1 MSPLNIM
8 AKPLTEIITALL
20 PQLVLY
26 LVELCLLEEADVTF
40 GKCIVPSGL
49 CSLSPEDAEPITV
62 FATAGKAK
70 VFPEKMNAGGSS
82 LLESTGWM
90 LTGWVFQ

>member
-1 MSPLNIM
+1 M
-8 AKPLTEIITALL
+8 AKPLAEIITALL
-20 PQLVLY
+20 HQLALY

-49 CSLSPEDAEPITV
+49 CSLSPEDAEPIPV
-62 FATAGKAK
+62 FAAGAKAK
-70 VFPEKMNAGGSS
+70 VFLEKMNASGSS

-90 LTGWVFQ
+90 LAGWVFKESRI

>member
-1 MSPLNIM
+1 MSLLNIM

-20 PQLVLY
+20 HQLALY

-40 GKCIVPSGL
+40 GKCIVSSSL
-49 CSLSPEDAEPITV
+49 WSLSPEDAEPITV
-62 FATAGKAK
+62 FAAGVKAK
-70 VFPEKMNAGGSS
+70 VFLEKMDAGGSS

-90 LTGWVFQ
+90 LTGWVFK